1 MLFKD
6 FYGINTSEDDEMRMK
21 VGVEGFTFDSA
32 HYTKGSSEMCLNLH
46 GHTFRLDVE
55 IEGEIDPRT
64 GMIIDFTLV
73 KNAVK
78 EILADYDHK
87 VIIPSKDSDN
97 IILSGPFHKRIK
109 TIDYPEATTEY
120 LALDIARRLH
130 EKFKMNVKVKLYE
143 GERNYVIV
151 EY

>member
-1 MLFKD
+1 MR
-6 FYGINTSEDDEMRMK
+6 RMK

-32 HYTKGSSEMCLNLH
+32 HYTRGSSDDCLNLH

-55 IEGEIDPRT
+55 VEGEINTDT
-64 GMIIDFTLV
+64 GMVMDF
-73 KNAVK
+73 
-78 EILADYDHK
+78 ILLKKVVSDVLREYDHK
-87 VIIPSKDSDN
+87 VIIPKRDADKL
-97 IILSGPFHKRIK
+97 ILSGPFRNRVK
-109 TIDYPEATTEY
+109 TINYPEATTEY

-143 GERNYVIV
+143 GKRNYVIV